1 LNYIRDKKKRKE
13 NHFIEIETKN
23 LNAENVSEK
32 IEGAEILSLMERAIE
47 ELDFEEREIIVLREF
62 EEYSYKEISE
72 LLNIPIGSVMS
83 KLFYARKKLA
93 EKLRSKI

>member
-1 LNYIRDKKKRKE
+1 M
-13 NHFIEIETKN
+13 
-23 LNAENVSEK
+23 
-32 IEGAEILSLMERAIE
+32 EGAIE
-47 ELDFEEREIIVLREF
+47 ELGYEERAVIILREF
-62 EEYSYKEISE
+62 EGHGYKEISE